1 MIGEAFLMGDLL
13 YNFTE
18 WLRTTPLI
26 ELSLWIS
33 ETSMSLWIASHFW
46 AIPIIQV
53 FHILALA
60 AGFGAVL
67 MVTLR
72 IFELAGTDRTMA
84 ETERR
89 YIRWIWGALLVL
101 LLSGTGLIIG
111 EPIRELINP
120 IFWIKMVLVIVAVL
134 VSLWFHRK
142 VMRRLAAGGAVTAG
156 IKTGSIFIIILWCVI
171 MLCGRWIAY
180 APV

>member
-1 MIGEAFLMGDLL
+1 MGDLL
-13 YNFTE
+13 FEFTE
-18 WLRTTPLI
+18 WLRSTQLT
-26 ELSLWIS
+26 ELALTISDTSFSLWLQ
-33 ETSMSLWIASHFW
+33 TNFW

-53 FHILALA
+53 VHILSLA

-72 IFELAGTDRTMA
+72 LFNLAGTDRTIA

-89 YIRWIWGALLVL
+89 YIRWIWVALALLL
-101 LLSGTGLIIG
+101 ISGSGLIVA

-120 IFWIKMVLVIVAVL
+120 IFWIKVALVISVFIA
-134 VSLWFHRK
+134 SLLFHGRM
-142 VMRRLAAGGAVTAG
+142 MRRLAAGGVVSGGTRAASVL
-156 IKTGSIFIIILWCVI
+156 IIILWCVT
-171 MLCGRWIAY
+171 MLAGRWIAY

>member
-1 MIGEAFLMGDLL
+1 MGDLL
-13 YNFTE
+13 FSITE
-18 WLRTTPLI
+18 WLRSTQLTEFSLWIGETP
-26 ELSLWIS
+26 LSLWLQ
-33 ETSMSLWIASHFW
+33 TNFW

-53 FHILALA
+53 IHILSIA

-72 IFELAGTDRTMA
+72 LFELAGTDRTIA

-89 YIRWIWGALLVL
+89 YIRWIWFALVFLVL
-101 LLSGTGLIIG
+101 SGLGLIIA

-120 IFWIKMVLVIVAVL
+120 IFWIKVALVIVVII
-134 VSLWFHRK
+134 VSLLFHGR
-142 VMRRLAAGGAVTAG
+142 VMRRLASGGVVTGG
-156 IKTGSIFIIILWCVI
+156 IRTASVLIIILWFAT
-171 MLCGRWIAY
+171 MTAGRWIAY

>member
-1 MIGEAFLMGDLL
+1 MGDLL
-13 YNFTE
+13 FEFTE
-18 WLRTTPLI
+18 WLRSTQLT
-26 ELSLWIS
+26 ELSLAIG
-33 ETSMSLWIASHFW
+33 ETPFSLWLQTNFW

-53 FHILALA
+53 IHILSIA

-72 IFELAGTDRTMA
+72 LFERAGTDRTIA

-89 YIRWIWGALLVL
+89 YIRWIWGALVFLVMSGL
-101 LLSGTGLIIG
+101 LLIIA

-120 IFWIKMVLVIVAVL
+120 IFWIKVGLIVTVIV
-134 VSLWFHRK
+134 VSLAFHGR
-142 VMRRLAAGGAVTAG
+142 VMRRLATGGAVTG
-156 IKTGSIFIIILWCVI
+156 WIKLSSVLIIILWCAT
-171 MLCGRWIAY
+171 MLAGRWIAY

>member
-13 YNFTE
+13 YSFTE
-18 WLRTTPLI
+18 WLRSTQLL

-33 ETSMSLWIASHFW
+33 ETSVSLWLQTNFW

-53 FHILALA
+53 FHILAIA

-67 MVTLR
+67 MIALR
-72 IFELAGTDRTMA
+72 IFGFAGTDRTMA

-89 YIRWIWGALLVL
+89 YVRWIWGALAVL
-101 LLSGTGLIIG
+101 LISGLGLITA

-120 IFWIKMVLVIVAVL
+120 IFWIKMVLVIVAL
-134 VSLWFHRK
+134 LTSLWFHGK
-142 VMRRLAAGGAVTAG
+142 VVRRLAGGGPVTGG
-156 IKTGSIFIIILWCVI
+156 IKAGAIFVIILWCVI

>member
-1 MIGEAFLMGDLL
+1 MGDLL
-13 YNFTE
+13 YSFTD
-18 WLRTTPLI
+18 WLRSTQLT
-26 ELSLWIS
+26 EFALWIS
-33 ETSMSLWIASHFW
+33 ETSLSLWIQTNFW

-53 FHILALA
+53 IHILSIA

-89 YIRWIWGALLVL
+89 YIGWVWGALLVL
-101 LLSGTGLIIG
+101 LLSGLGLIIG
-111 EPIRELINP
+111 EPVRELINP
-120 IFWIKMVLVIVAVL
+120 IFWIKVVLVVLAVL
-134 VSLWFHRK
+134 VSLVFHGR
-142 VMRRLAAGGAVTAG
+142 VMRRLAGGGAVTGG
-156 IKTGSIFIIILWCVI
+156 IKAGSIFIIILWCVI

>member
-1 MIGEAFLMGDLL
+1 MIGEAFLRGELL
-13 YNFTE
+13 YSFTE
-18 WLRTTPLI
+18 WLRSTPLT
-26 ELSLWIS
+26 EFSLWIS
-33 ETSMSLWIASHFW
+33 ETSLSLWIASHFW

-67 MVTLR
+67 MVALR
-72 IFELAGTDRTMA
+72 IFGFAGTDRTMA

-89 YIRWIWGALLVL
+89 YIGWIWGALLVL
-101 LLSGTGLIIG
+101 LLSGLGLIIG
-111 EPIRELINP
+111 EPVRELINP
-120 IFWIKMVLVIVAVL
+120 IFWIKMGLVIVAIL
-134 VSLWFHRK
+134 ASLWFHRK
-142 VMRRLAAGGAVTAG
+142 VVRRLAGGEAVTAG
-156 IKTGSIFIIILWCVI
+156 IKAGAVFIIILWCVI